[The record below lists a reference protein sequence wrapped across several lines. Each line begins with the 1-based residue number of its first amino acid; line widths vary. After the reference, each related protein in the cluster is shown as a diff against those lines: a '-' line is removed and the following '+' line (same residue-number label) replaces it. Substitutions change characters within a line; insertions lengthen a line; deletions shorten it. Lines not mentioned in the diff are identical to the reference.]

1 MLVGLTGQMGAGKTT
16 LAGHLRNYGARI
28 VDADQLGHEMLQR
41 PGVKANLV
49 QVFGPQVIG
58 ADGTVDR
65 RRLAHHAF
73 ADAAGVSLL
82 NRIVGEPLN
91 DELWK
96 RVEADHGT
104 QDATVVV
111 DAALLVEWGLHE
123 RFDAVVVVAVDE
135 QETVLERLQTNRGL
149 SRDEILKRLNSQG
162 SVEAKLAVA
171 DFVVHN
177 NGDLE
182 ALQKR
187 AYALWQNLDKLRLK
201 MPTKS
206 ASSSVNP
213 GQGDA

>member
-16 LAGHLRNYGARI
+16 LARHLRDYGARI

-49 QVFGPQVIG
+49 QAFGPQVIG

-65 RRLAHHAF
+65 HRLAHHAF
-73 ADAAGVSLL
+73 ADAIGVCLL
-82 NRIVGEPLN
+82 NKIVGEPLN
-91 DELWK
+91 EELWK
-96 RVEADHGT
+96 RVEADRST
-104 QDATVVV
+104 RDAVVVV

-123 RFDAVVVVAVDE
+123 RFDAVVVVVVDQ
-135 QETVLERLQTNRGL
+135 QEAVLERLETNRGL

-171 DFVVHN
+171 DFVIHN
-177 NGDLE
+177 NSDLG
-182 ALQKR
+182 ALHKR
-187 AYALWQNLDKLRLK
+187 AYSLWQNLEKLRLK

-213 GQGDA
+213 GQSDA